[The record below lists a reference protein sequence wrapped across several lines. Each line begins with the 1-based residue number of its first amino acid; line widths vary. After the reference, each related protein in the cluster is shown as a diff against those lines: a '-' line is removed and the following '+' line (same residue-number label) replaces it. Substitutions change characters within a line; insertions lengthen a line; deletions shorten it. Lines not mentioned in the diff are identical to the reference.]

1 MPGRVEITD
10 SNTVDIGKRYD
21 IYVAQT
27 MSSSRDTGVVVYRN
41 AFFRGGK
48 ALEKSGRFELWND
61 DVEIEQPDGT
71 SVFIRKYAIIC
82 FCDAGTKLTCEPFT
96 PAG

>member
-1 MPGRVEITD
+1 MPGRAELTE
-10 SNTVDIGKRYD
+10 SNAIDIGKRYD
-21 IYVAQT
+21 IYVAQGYA
-27 MSSSRDTGVVVYRN
+27 RDAVVVYRN

-61 DVEIEQPDGT
+61 YFEIEQSDGS
-71 SVFIRKYAIIC
+71 SVFVRKYALVC
-82 FCDAGTKLTCEPFT
+82 FCEAGTKLMCEPVT

>member
-1 MPGRVEITD
+1 MPVRAELTE

-21 IYVAQT
+21 IYVAHT
-27 MSSSRDTGVVVYRN
+27 ASARDPGNVVVYRG

-48 ALEKSGRFELWND
+48 ALEKTARFDLGND
-61 DVEIEQPDGT
+61 YIEIEQSDGT
-71 SVFIRKYAIIC
+71 SVLIRKFSIIC
-82 FCDAGTKLTCEPFT
+82 FCEAGTKLTCEPFT